1 MAGENHASDCNIW
14 VGERCNCVTATEPD
28 LYPYEDEAIADL
40 DLEFPP
46 RKPAVS
52 AMRRKQ
58 ASTVERAEQAS
69 DDKNEGPLWRL
80 DGSDLGRAS

>member
-1 MAGENHASDCNIW
+1 ME
-14 VGERCNCVTATEPD
+14 D
-28 LYPYEDEAIADL
+28 LYPYEDEFVEEV

-46 RKPAVS
+46 RKPAIS

-58 ASTVERAEQAS
+58 ASREERAEQAT
-69 DDKNEGPLWRL
+69 DDRKEGPLWRL

>member
-1 MAGENHASDCNIW
+1 ME
-14 VGERCNCVTATEPD
+14 ED
-28 LYPYEDEAIADL
+28 LYPYEEEAEL

-58 ASTVERAEQAS
+58 AGREERAEQVS
-69 DDKNEGPLWRL
+69 DDRKEGPLWKTR
-80 DGSDLGRAS
+80 

>member
-1 MAGENHASDCNIW
+1 MED
-14 VGERCNCVTATEPD
+14 D
-28 LYPYEDEAIADL
+28 LYSYEDEAVADL

-58 ASTVERAEQAS
+58 ASKAERAEQAS
-69 DDKNEGPLWRL
+69 DDKNEGPLW
-80 DGSDLGRAS
+80 SISNAS

>member
-1 MAGENHASDCNIW
+1 MAGDLFEDA
-14 VGERCNCVTATEPD
+14 G
-28 LYPYEDEAIADL
+28 LYPYEEEAEL

-52 AMRRKQ
+52 AARRKR
-58 ASTVERAEQAS
+58 ASRAARNEQAS
-69 DDKNEGPLWRL
+69 DERKDGPLWRL